1 MSGRARARERA
12 WRVLSIYGN
21 LLIQVGD
28 RVAVK
33 AYQQI
38 DGQWAGWETFVQ
50 VQ

>member
-1 MSGRARARERA
+1 VARSGE
-12 WRVLSIYGN
+12 
-21 LLIQVGD
+21 

-38 DGQWAGWETFVQ
+38 DGQWTGWETFVQ